1 MGVTFNG
8 TNQIDVAGWGV
19 PTGNIAFSFWVRF
32 NTVSGTQRPFG
43 SDNLMEIRL
52 VGTSMFN
59 DIYSTAGPASST
71 VFAAGTLYHI
81 VAQGTP
87 AAVSSFYVDGVLDSS
102 GTTTPSTPT
111 GTTLSLG
118 TRQGST
124 QRLNGDMWDF
134 RVYDRLLTA
143 TEIAMIFATRGA
155 DDIRD
160 YRNRWLL
167 NEGAPGAT
175 VGTVIDLAT
184 NNNGTGV
191 TSPVYTDDSIL
202 KLRRRVA

>member
-1 MGVTFNG
+1 MGVSFDT
-8 TNQIDVAGWGV
+8 TNQIDIAGWGV
-19 PTGNIAFSFWVRF
+19 PTLDIAFSFWVRF
-32 NTVSGTQRPFG
+32 NTVTGTQRPFG

-52 VGTSMFN
+52 VGTTMSN
-59 DIYSTAGPASST
+59 DIYNTGGPASAT
-71 VFAAGTLYHI
+71 VFAANTLYHL

-87 AAVSSFYVDGVLDSS
+87 AAATSFYVNGVFDSS
-102 GTTTPSTPT
+102 GTSTAGTPT
-111 GTTLSLG
+111 GTTLALG
-118 TRQGST
+118 SRTGST

-167 NEGAPGAT
+167 NEGTPGTT
-175 VGTVIDLAT
+175 VSTAIDSTGT
-184 NNNGTGV
+184 NNGTGV